1 LRDKFQRHKHEALG
15 AEPDLV
21 RAIDDATPSPNIS
34 PQELFQD
41 DYQI

>member
-1 LRDKFQRHKHEALG
+1 VLG
-15 AEPDLV
+15 AEPNLT
-21 RAIDDATPSPNIS
+21 IDEGTSTPNIA